1 MKTRLCATA
10 SLLPLATGASSRNLA
25 FAFKLSIVHV
35 LALHIVRVLMM
46 LIIFFAPSPPSSS
59 SKQIKSET
67 ICKLY
72 FNAKVRAL
80 YPVQMGR
87 PINHCHGVFSYA
99 HQCVI
104 FYLAFTT
111 LYHKCGIYIFLY
123 RCLIILG
130 MNTLTVLAIFA
141 SDCLLRALGSFGGG
155 LVHNNALCR
164 VRHQVSSQVL
174 LKVILASPQA
184 SGLILQLLCSQA
196 SKICNMNF

>member
-1 MKTRLCATA
+1 
-10 SLLPLATGASSRNLA
+10 
-25 FAFKLSIVHV
+25 
-35 LALHIVRVLMM
+35 M
-46 LIIFFAPSPPSSS
+46 LIIFFCSFPPSSS

-67 ICKLY
+67 IFKLY

-130 MNTLTVLAIFA
+130 MNTLALTCLQFSLQTACCERLAVLGEVWYIIMHCAECAIRSVPRF
-141 SDCLLRALGSFGGG
+141 C
-155 LVHNNALCR
+155 
-164 VRHQVSSQVL
+164 
-174 LKVILASPQA
+174 
-184 SGLILQLLCSQA
+184 
-196 SKICNMNF
+196 